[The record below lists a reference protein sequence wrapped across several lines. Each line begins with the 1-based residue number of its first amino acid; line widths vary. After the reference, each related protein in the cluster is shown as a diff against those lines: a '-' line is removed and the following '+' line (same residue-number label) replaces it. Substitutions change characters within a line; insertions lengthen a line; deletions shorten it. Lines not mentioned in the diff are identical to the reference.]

1 MQVLRLT
8 GHMHTTLLAFT
19 LFLHQPKG
27 MPIPLTNFVLRSWH
41 GKENATT
48 SPPHTNYRIH
58 PFAAL
63 MHLWTGLHTTSTHLP
78 SYTIMKTS
86 TAYSQTLPLNIHL
99 CVSQLFASTSH
110 HLKAG
115 SQFSITSSKTTLAS
129 GSYNLPP
136 RKS

>member
-8 GHMHTTLLAFT
+8 GHMHTTLFAFT
-19 LFLHQPKG
+19 LILRQRKG

-63 MHLWTGLHTTSTHLP
+63 MHLWTGLYTTSTHLP
-78 SYTIMKTS
+78 NSTIMKTS
-86 TAYSQTLPLNIHL
+86 TAYSQILPPNTHR
-99 CVSQLFASTSH
+99 CASQFFASTSH

-115 SQFSITSSKTTLAS
+115 FQFSITSSKTTSVS
-129 GSYNLPP
+129 GSCNLPP